1 MNLDLKKKMMKPEMK
16 HIGTK
21 LDIYVNN
28 DYAHNEVRREWDNQ
42 FNIGVIMS
50 KHETIRFST
59 GVLVIIKD
67 DLMVDFFLIEDNWSS
82 DDYPEGFGN
91 MVFYGYGFSGNL
103 KEMRHTYFNPYLF
116 YINAKL
122 IEEAFAELRKYFE
135 I

>member
-1 MNLDLKKKMMKPEMK
+1 MIE

-28 DYAHNEVRREWDNQ
+28 DYAINGINRSWDNDYNLADIIENNEVIEFENG
-42 FNIGVIMS
+42 IL
-50 KHETIRFST
+50 
-59 GVLVIIKD
+59 VLIKD
-67 DLMVDFFLIEDNWSS
+67 DITIDFFLIERNWSS
-82 DDYPEGFGN
+82 DDFPKGFGN

-122 IEEAFAELRKYFE
+122 IEQAFNELRKYFE

>member
-1 MNLDLKKKMMKPEMK
+1 MK

-21 LDIYVNN
+21 LDSYVNN
-28 DYAHNEVRREWDNQ
+28 EYAHNEVSSEWDNEYDLGKITA
-42 FNIGVIMS
+42 N
-50 KHETIRFST
+50 HEVVKFDNGIL
-59 GVLVIIKD
+59 VLIND
-67 DLMVDFFLIEDNWSS
+67 DGCIDFFLIERNWSS
-82 DDYPEGFGN
+82 DEFPAGFGN

-122 IEEAFAELRKYFE
+122 IEQAFAELRKYFE